1 MAQGYSPLF
10 DKKSKGK
17 SFLLKV
23 EEGEQMSV
31 QSSVIKDAIEKDFEV
46 AVIGFQHPYNHLK
59 EKIGLSEPLIENI
72 WFIDCITRE
81 VGGEEEDDEKLN
93 FVDSP
98 SNLDHVRANISLI
111 TQNIDKKLLII
122 IDSVPAVLAFNDEK
136 KTSNFLKRTIESAET
151 YDARFVLFKESEKL
165 DSLIGGKV
173 YPYIDEF
180 LLLTKE
186 ELNIVEK
193 EGETYIRLIPDIM
206 RAIDWKQGD
215 KLKYKIQDDKTV
227 QFSRA

>member
-81 VGGEEEDDEKLN
+81 VGGEEGDDERLN